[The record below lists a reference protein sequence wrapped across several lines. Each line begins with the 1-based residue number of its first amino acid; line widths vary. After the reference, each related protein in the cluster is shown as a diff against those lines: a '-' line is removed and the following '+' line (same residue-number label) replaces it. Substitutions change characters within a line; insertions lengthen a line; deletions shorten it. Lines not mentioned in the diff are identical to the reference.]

1 MENRALGRGLSAL
14 IPEKANM
21 GVPASGAPEKRTEDV
36 AFLKVTKIRDN
47 AQQPRTHY
55 DSMKLEELKASIKDK
70 GVLQPILVRPLSP
83 DGEGY
88 EVIAGERRLR
98 AARALGLE
106 EVPVIIKN
114 VSMEEAFV
122 IALVE
127 NIQREELNAI
137 EEAQAYLRL
146 TKEYKFSRE
155 DVAKAVSK
163 DASTVSNAMRLL
175 SLPEYIQD
183 AVVDRK
189 ISMGHARAL
198 LAVENETRQKQL
210 FEKIVAKGL
219 SVRELEALIKSEGHT
234 LLRHA
239 KREKPK
245 NADIA
250 SIEEDLQRI
259 VGTKV
264 RIQAQ
269 KKRGKIVIEYYSF
282 DDLERILGILKV
294 SKTS

>member
-14 IPEKANM
+14 IPEKAN
-21 GVPASGAPEKRTEDV
+21 VAPSTPAEKRTEDV
-36 AFLKVTKIRDN
+36 AFLKIAKIRDN

-55 DSMKLEELKASIKDK
+55 DTMKLDELKASIKDR
-70 GVLQPILVRPLSP
+70 GVLQPILVRPLSGP
-83 DGEGY
+83 DGESY

-114 VSMEEAFV
+114 VSLSEAFV

-137 EEAQAYLRL
+137 EEAQAYARL

-163 DASTVSNAMRLL
+163 DPSTVSNVMRLL

-183 AVVDRK
+183 AVVDGK

-198 LAVENETRQKQL
+198 LAVENETRQQQL
-210 FEKIVAKGL
+210 FEKVVAKGL

-250 SIEEDLQRI
+250 SIEDDLQRI

-264 RIQAQ
+264 RIQSQ

-282 DDLERILGILKV
+282 DDLERIIGIFK
-294 SKTS
+294 K

>member
-14 IPEKANM
+14 IPEKAN
-21 GVPASGAPEKRTEDV
+21 VAPSTPAEKRTEDV
-36 AFLKVTKIRDN
+36 AFLKIAKIRDN

-55 DSMKLEELKASIKDK
+55 DSMKLDELKASIKDN
-70 GVLQPILVRPLSP
+70 GVLQPILVRPLSGP
-83 DGEGY
+83 DGESY

-114 VSMEEAFV
+114 VSHSEAFV

-137 EEAQAYLRL
+137 EEAQAYARL

-163 DASTVSNAMRLL
+163 DPSTVSNVMRLL

-183 AVVDRK
+183 AVVDGK

-198 LAVENETRQKQL
+198 LAVENETRQQQL
-210 FEKIVAKGL
+210 FEKVVAKGL

-264 RIQAQ
+264 RIQSQ
-269 KKRGKIVIEYYSF
+269 KKRGKIIIEYYSF
-282 DDLERILGILKV
+282 DDLERIIGIFK
-294 SKTS
+294 K

>member
-14 IPEKANM
+14 IPEKAN
-21 GVPASGAPEKRTEDV
+21 VAQSAQSSEKRVDDV
-36 AFLKVTKIRDN
+36 AFLKITKIRDN

-55 DSMKLEELKASIKDK
+55 DSMKLDELKASIKDK
-70 GVLQPILVRPLSP
+70 GVLQPILVRP

-106 EVPVIIKN
+106 EVPAIIKN
-114 VSMEEAFV
+114 VSMQEAFV

-137 EEAQAYLRL
+137 EEAQAYARL

-163 DASTVSNAMRLL
+163 DPSTVSNTMRLL

-183 AVVDRK
+183 AVVDGK
-189 ISMGHARAL
+189 ISMGHARSL
-198 LAVENETRQKQL
+198 LAVENEARQQQL
-210 FEKIVAKGL
+210 FEKVIAKGL

-245 NADIA
+245 NADIS

-269 KKRGKIVIEYYSF
+269 KKRGKIIIEYYSF
-282 DDLERILGILKV
+282 DDLERIMGIMK
-294 SKTS
+294 K

>member
-14 IPEKANM
+14 IPEKVN
-21 GVPASGAPEKRTEDV
+21 VSTSQETRTSDV
-36 AFLKVTKIRDN
+36 AFLKVAKIRDN

-55 DSMKLEELKASIKDK
+55 DSMKLDELKASIKDK
-70 GVLQPILVRPLSP
+70 GVLQPILVRP

-98 AARALGLE
+98 AARALGMD

-114 VSMEEAFV
+114 VSLQEAFV

-137 EEAQAYLRL
+137 EEAQAYARL
-146 TKEYKFSRE
+146 TKEYQFSRE
-155 DVAKAVSK
+155 EVAKAVAK
-163 DASTVSNAMRLL
+163 DPSTVSNAMRLL
-175 SLPEYIQD
+175 SLPDYIQD
-183 AVVDRK
+183 AVIDEKV
-189 ISMGHARAL
+189 SMGHARAL
-198 LAVENETRQKQL
+198 LAVENEVRQRQL
-210 FEKIVAKGL
+210 FEKVIAKSL

-239 KREKPK
+239 KREKPRS
-245 NADIA
+245 ADIA
-250 SIEEDLQRI
+250 SIEEDLQRV

-264 RIQAQ
+264 RIQSQ

-282 DDLERILGILKV
+282 DDLERILGIILK
-294 SKTS
+294 K